1 MSTLSG
7 EFNSLATASMVDF
20 YKRFV
25 RPEASD
31 AHDLLVSRL
40 LTAAWGGFACVVAL
54 QAGRFGSAIET
65 VNRFGSYV
73 YGPILGIFA
82 LAVLTPGATARG
94 AFWGGL
100 AGEAVVVWLVLRSPV
115 HFLWYTL
122 IGAAAVFA
130 AGLAISALA
139 PREAAKA

>member
-1 MSTLSG
+1 
-7 EFNSLATASMVDF
+7 V
-20 YKRFV
+20 
-25 RPEASD
+25 
-31 AHDLLVSRL
+31 
-40 LTAAWGGFACVVAL
+40 FACLVAL

-82 LAVLTPGATARG
+82 LAVLTPSATARG

-100 AGEAVVVWLVLRSPV
+100 AGEAVVCGLVLRSPV

-122 IGAAAVFA
+122 IGAAAVFMV
-130 AGLAISALA
+130 GLAISAAA
-139 PREAAKA
+139 PRAEART

>member
-1 MSTLSG
+1 MYSANQG
-7 EFNSLATASMVDF
+7 SLVE
-20 YKRFV
+20 V
-25 RPEASD
+25 
-31 AHDLLVSRL
+31 
-40 LTAAWGGFACVVAL
+40 
-54 QAGRFGSAIET
+54 

-100 AGEAVVVWLVLRSPV
+100 AGEAVVGWLVWRSPV

-122 IGAAAVFA
+122 IGAVAVFVVGLGISAAVPRA
-130 AGLAISALA
+130 APPPGAST
-139 PREAAKA
+139 